1 MAKEGAGKG
10 KLAKRIAMF
19 AAATCRFARS
29 MEGERV
35 DSREGGEVA
44 EEKGMRRRVTFAFP
58 LRAVRVAARCP
69 GSGELFASGLFA
81 VYSLSASSRK
91 SLISAA

>member
-1 MAKEGAGKG
+1 MAKEGVGKG

-19 AAATCRFARS
+19 VVATCRYARLV
-29 MEGERV
+29 EGERV
-35 DSREGGEVA
+35 GSREGGEVA
-44 EEKGMRRRVTFAFP
+44 EEKGMRKRVAFAFP
-58 LRAVRVAARCP
+58 LRAVRAAARCP
-69 GSGELFASGLFA
+69 GSGEPFASGLFA

>member
-1 MAKEGAGKG
+1 MAKEGSGKG
-10 KLAKRIAMF
+10 KLAKRNVMF
-19 AAATCRFARS
+19 AAGICWFACS
-29 MEGERV
+29 VEGERV

-44 EEKGMRRRVTFAFP
+44 EEKGMRRRVAFP
-58 LRAVRVAARCP
+58 ILLACCP
-69 GSGELFASGLFA
+69 GTNAPFASGLFA

>member
-19 AAATCRFARS
+19 VVAICRYARS
-29 MEGERV
+29 MEGKRV
-35 DSREGGEVA
+35 GAREGGEVA
-44 EEKGMRRRVTFAFP
+44 EEQGMRRRVTFEFP
-58 LRAVRVAARCP
+58 LRAARAAARCP
-69 GSGELFASGLFA
+69 GSGGLFASGLFA